1 MINTTSSTRVKA
13 PATRDP
19 DPLHVSNE
27 TYDGQSLNPLGR
39 DAPDRSGL
47 GSHKLLKCKKAS
59 VFSTFNVRTLNPM
72 SRFHELT
79 SIAQNC
85 SVDIISIQEHRK
97 FHPDSDLEYSLQDGF
112 QLVTASATKNTVN
125 ATIGGVGL
133 LLSPKAQNNI
143 LSVEKISS
151 RIIVAEFNSNPKNT
165 FIACYCPTNCIEES
179 EVDLFYTELKSV
191 VENIPA
197 HNFVTIAGDFNAK
210 IGSSD
215 ALFSFNPSTNRNGE
229 KLLDFVD
236 EFQLSISNT
245 RFMKPAKKLWT
256 HESPKGDLSQIDYIL
271 VRKKWS
277 NSIRDCQAFSTF
289 ATVGS
294 DH

>member
-125 ATIGGVGL
+125 HEIINLEMTPKKGGCAETSNHICGHMFTNLKYFNIVSLGNVRYVIG
-133 LLSPKAQNNI
+133 N
-143 LSVEKISS
+143 
-151 RIIVAEFNSNPKNT
+151 
-165 FIACYCPTNCIEES
+165 
-179 EVDLFYTELKSV
+179 
-191 VENIPA
+191 
-197 HNFVTIAGDFNAK
+197 
-210 IGSSD
+210 
-215 ALFSFNPSTNRNGE
+215 
-229 KLLDFVD
+229 
-236 EFQLSISNT
+236 
-245 RFMKPAKKLWT
+245 
-256 HESPKGDLSQIDYIL
+256 
-271 VRKKWS
+271 
-277 NSIRDCQAFSTF
+277 
-289 ATVGS
+289 
-294 DH
+294 